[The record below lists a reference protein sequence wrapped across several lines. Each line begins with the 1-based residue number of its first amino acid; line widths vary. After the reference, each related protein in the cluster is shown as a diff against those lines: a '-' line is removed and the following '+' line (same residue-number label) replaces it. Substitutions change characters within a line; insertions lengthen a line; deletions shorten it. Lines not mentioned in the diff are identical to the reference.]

1 MGTSN
6 LYKLRLSQVERAIE
20 PFNTVK
26 DAPVPPGGWLR
37 SIRESLGRSLR
48 AQAEMAGV
56 SSVTLTK
63 SERSEAEDRISLAQL
78 RKLAAALDCELVYG
92 LVPKKPLHEVIQD
105 RAELMAKQEILG
117 VAHSMSLEDQRPSD
131 AFIERQIDE
140 RRKELL
146 DGPWTRLWQ

>member
-20 PFNTVK
+20 PFTTVK
-26 DAPVPPGGWLR
+26 GASVPPGGWLR

-48 AQAEMAGV
+48 AQAEIAGI

-92 LVPKKPLHEVIQD
+92 LVPKKPLHEMIED
-105 RAELMAKQEILG
+105 RAELLAKQEVLG

-131 AFIERQIDE
+131 AFIQRQIDE

-146 DGPWTRLWQ
+146 DGSWTRLWR